1 MVRYLSPMTLTR
13 IAHALIILIAVVLIL
28 SFTKDILLPFVLAV
42 IIWYLIRQVQ
52 VLVRRIHIGGKE
64 LPQWVRGTVSFL
76 TIFLVLGMVTS
87 LLAANIAGI
96 TEVLPE
102 YEANLLL
109 VKQRIEASTNVD
121 IMGYLD
127 RTSNGFDIAG
137 IITRLLNS
145 LTTLFGNAFLV
156 VIYVAFLMLEERHAK
171 MKFQAWYLGSGKG
184 ERTADIIRQVD
195 QALSKYLTL
204 KTAVSVVTGVL
215 SYIALLIIGVDFAFF
230 WAFVIFLLNYIP
242 TIGSL
247 VATVFPALIAAL
259 QFASFG
265 PALWVLGVVGSIQML
280 VGNFLEPRL
289 MGNSLN
295 VSSLVVILSLA
306 FWGSLWGIVGM
317 ILSVPITVMMVIVL
331 AQFPTTRWVA
341 VLLSDKGQVG
351 TNEE

>member
-1 MVRYLSPMTLTR
+1 MTLSR
-13 IAHALIILIAVVLIL
+13 VAHALIVLIAVVLIL
-28 SFTKDILLPFVLAV
+28 TYTKDILLPFVLAV

-52 VLVRRIHIGGKE
+52 VFVRRIHIGGRE

-76 TIFLVLGMVTS
+76 AIFLVLGVVTS
-87 LLAANIAGI
+87 LLATNIAGI
-96 TEVLPE
+96 TEVLPL
-102 YEANLLL
+102 YEENLLL
-109 VKQRIEASTNVD
+109 VKQRIEAGTNVD

-127 RTSNGFDIAG
+127 RTSNGFDIGA

-171 MKFQAWYLGSGKG
+171 EKFEAWHFGSGER
-184 ERTADIIRQVD
+184 ERTADILDQVD
-195 QALSKYLTL
+195 RALSKYLTL
-204 KTAVSVVTGVL
+204 KTAVSLITGVL

-265 PALWVLGVVGSIQML
+265 PAFWVLGVVGTIQML

-306 FWGSLWGIVGM
+306 FWGSLWGVVGM

-331 AQFPTTRWVA
+331 AQFPTTRWLA

-351 TNEE
+351 TADE